1 MKIPA
6 RKFAIVAFLSTAVLA
21 ALLFAATHAALPD
34 HLLTGRSV
42 NGEIF
47 AVTNQLLH
55 PSGRQAL
62 IPGRPVDIAIAADGA
77 RLAVL
82 NSNRVDIFD
91 SLTGQLLGTMNTG
104 SATYAGVAFR
114 PASGELWASGGGR
127 GMRQPPP
134 GAAPGAAVGPSEAG
148 HGQME
153 PPSVPAPGSEAG
165 AAARGRGMR
174 GGGGTGNTI
183 AVATVDSHG
192 HPGDVSRI
200 ALPGRAIPVG
210 IGFTS
215 DGSRA
220 YVALNRNNTVAVIDA
235 QAHKLLREIPVGM
248 APFGVAVAEKR
259 GRVFVANRGGR
270 HPKPGE
276 NTSTS
281 SGAAM
286 LTDPISGTTTT
297 GTVSVIGLKDD
308 SVREVT
314 VGLAPSM
321 LTLSPDGKTVAVA
334 NSHGD
339 SISFIDS
346 ESLAVSEVKI
356 PTWPESTVGSQP
368 VGVAFSPDGS
378 RLYVACAG
386 NNALAVLALDRGR
399 WHVAGALPTG
409 WFPSSVVTDERGT
422 IHLVTIKGAADTNT
436 PRGYRSTS
444 YQGSLETISAPTLAQ
459 AAAGQREVQRLNEP
473 KFEGAGGNANLSSLG
488 VRHVILVIKENR
500 TYDQVLGDMP
510 KGNGDARFVEFGRDV
525 TPNTHA
531 LAEQFVLL
539 DNFYTTGAISFDGH
553 QWLMMAFVSDHTERA
568 LGSSPR
574 GYAWN
579 MADSLGVAPT
589 GFFWQGAAKPLSLRL
604 YGEFCVAPQS
614 DTRKGEIVESQANPL
629 PGNWA
634 ENLRLWR
641 DGKLE
646 RRDSC
651 GSGVPALEPFVDR
664 KFQAAIGMTDQFK
677 TDEFLNEFAEFEKA
691 GNLPQLS
698 VVTLNNDHTRGTSP
712 GSGTPRAMVADND
725 LAVGRL
731 VERVS
736 KSPFWEHTLI
746 LVTEDDAQNGLD
758 HVDGHRTLCLAIGP
772 HVKRGAVDSANYN
785 HLGMIRTIQ
794 EIFSV
799 PARTRFAQA
808 ARPMS
813 SIFTKTPDLKPFVH
827 IEPRIDIAEMNPPI
841 RALQGRARQ
850 AAQESM
856 AMDFSDVDRAPRDTL
871 NRIIWWS
878 VKGFDTPYP
887 GRQQPAATDAD
898 DR

>member
-1 MKIPA
+1 MKLPA
-6 RKFAIVAFLSTAVLA
+6 RKLAIVAVLGTAALA
-21 ALLFAATHAALPD
+21 ALLFAATNAVLPTG
-34 HLLTGRSV
+34 LFTGRNV
-42 NGEIF
+42 NGEVF
-47 AVTNQLLH
+47 TVTNQLLH

-62 IPGRPVDIAIAADGA
+62 IQGRPVDIAIDADGA
-77 RLAVL
+77 KLAVL

-114 PASGELWASGGGR
+114 PTTGELWASGGGR
-127 GMRQPPP
+127 GMRGP
-134 GAAPGAAVGPSEAG
+134 APGATQGSAEGASEAG

-153 PPSVPAPGSEAG
+153 PPPATAPGAAG
-165 AAARGRGMR
+165 GAPGRGRGGR
-174 GGGGTGNTI
+174 GGANTGDTI
-183 AVATVDSHG
+183 AVATLDAQG

-210 IGFTS
+210 IGFTA

-270 HPKPGE
+270 PPKPGE

-281 SGAAM
+281 SGVAM

-297 GTVSVIGLKDD
+297 GTVSVISIKDD
-308 SVREVT
+308 AVREVP

-321 LTLSPDGKTVAVA
+321 LTLSPDGRTVAVA

-339 SISFIDS
+339 SISFIDA
-346 ESLAVSEVKI
+346 ESLAVSEVKV

-368 VGVAFSPDGS
+368 VGVAFSPDGG

-386 NNALAVLALDRGR
+386 NNALAVLTRDHGHWRI
-399 WHVAGALPTG
+399 VGALPTG
-409 WFPSSVVTDERGT
+409 WFPSAAVTDARGT
-422 IHLVTIKGAADTNT
+422 VHLVTIKGAADTNT
-436 PRGYRSTS
+436 PRGYRSTR
-444 YQGSLETISAPTLAQ
+444 YEGSLETISAPTLAQ

-473 KFEGAGGNANLSSLG
+473 KFEGSNGNANLSSLG
-488 VRHVILVIKENR
+488 IRHVILIVKENR

-510 KGNGDARFVEFGRDV
+510 KGNGDARYVEFGRDV

-574 GYAWN
+574 GYAWH
-579 MADSLGVAPT
+579 MGDSLGVAPT

-604 YGEFCVAPQS
+604 YGEFCVGPES
-614 DTRKGEIVESQANPL
+614 DTRKGAIAEDQSHPL

-634 ENLRLWR
+634 ENLALWR

-646 RRDSC
+646 RRDYCMSA
-651 GSGVPALEPFVDR
+651 VPALESFVDR
-664 KFQAAIGMTDQFK
+664 KFRASIGMTDQFK
-677 TDEFLNEFAEFEKA
+677 TDEFLSEFAEFEKA

-712 GSGTPRAMVADND
+712 GAGTPRAMVADND

-736 KSPFWEHTLI
+736 KSPFWEQTLI
-746 LVTEDDAQNGLD
+746 LVTEDDAQSGVD

-772 HVKRGAVDSANYN
+772 HVKRGVVDSANYN
-785 HLGMIRTIQ
+785 HLGMVRTIQ
-794 EIFSV
+794 EIFGV
-799 PARTRFAQA
+799 PSRTRFARA

-813 SIFTKTPDLKPFVH
+813 TIFTKTADSKPFVH
-827 IEPRIDIAEMNPPI
+827 LEPRIDIAEMNPPV

-850 AAQESM
+850 AAQESL
-856 AMDFSDVDRAPRDTL
+856 AMDFTDVDRAPAETL

-887 GRQQPAATDAD
+887 NR
-898 DR
+898 